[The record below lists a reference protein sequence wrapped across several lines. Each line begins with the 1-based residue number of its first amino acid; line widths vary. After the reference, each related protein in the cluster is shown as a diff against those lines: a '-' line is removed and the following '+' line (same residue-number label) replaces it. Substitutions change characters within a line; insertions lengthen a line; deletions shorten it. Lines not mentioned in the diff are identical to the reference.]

1 MVEFEIRIHPT
12 AEQDIDANVAWIAD
26 CHSWGKALEWLEAL
40 RQHIDTL
47 SSLPDRCLAHRKMAG
62 GVRRNPSAS
71 FSEVP
76 LHASHPLS
84 HRRAQGSCVASSPLC
99 ALMDA

>member
-47 SSLPDRCLAHRKMAG
+47 SSLPDRYLAHRKMAG
-62 GVRRNPSAS
+62 GARRNSVSFFFRQYPST
-71 FSEVP
+71 
-76 LHASHPLS
+76 
-84 HRRAQGSCVASSPLC
+84 HRILFHIDAQMIHVLQVRHC
-99 ALMDA
+99 AR